1 MDHTLILI
9 AAVLVFAGLVKG
21 VIGMGL
27 PTVAIGLLA
36 TRMPPAQALAIVITP
51 AILTNIWQTFAGGH
65 FIEILRRLWPLM
77 LGTVIGIR
85 AGSGLMTGPYAA
97 YGTII
102 LGLLLIVYAIL
113 GLSMVRFYVPPAH
126 EKWIGGVV
134 GLITGTVSASTG
146 VQIIPSMPFMQAIG
160 LEKNVFVQALGMF
173 FTTATIALAFNL
185 TSAGLLSAATAL
197 PGGVALVAA
206 FAGMFAGQILRD
218 RMDAETFRYWFLISM
233 MLLGFYLAGDMLW
246 QLHGSAVS

>member
-9 AAVLVFAGLVKG
+9 AAVLILAGLVKG

-36 TRMPPAQALAIVITP
+36 TRMPPAQALAIIIVP
-51 AILTNIWQTFAGGH
+51 AIVTNIWQTFAGGH
-65 FIEILRRLWPLM
+65 FMEILRRLWPLM

-85 AGSGLMTGPYAA
+85 AGAGMMTGSYAT
-97 YGTII
+97 YGTIA
-102 LGLLLIVYAIL
+102 LGVLLIIYAIL
-113 GLSMVRFYVPPAH
+113 GLSLVRFYVPPAH

-160 LEKNVFVQALGMF
+160 MEKDVLVQALGMF

-185 TSAGLLSAATAL
+185 TGAGLLTTATAL
-197 PGGVALVAA
+197 PGGVAMVAA
-206 FAGMFAGQILRD
+206 FGGMFIGQILRA
-218 RMDAETFRYWFLISM
+218 RMDAESFRRWFLISM
-233 MLLGFYLAGDMLW
+233 LLLGVYLAGDMLW
-246 QLHGSAVS
+246 RLHG